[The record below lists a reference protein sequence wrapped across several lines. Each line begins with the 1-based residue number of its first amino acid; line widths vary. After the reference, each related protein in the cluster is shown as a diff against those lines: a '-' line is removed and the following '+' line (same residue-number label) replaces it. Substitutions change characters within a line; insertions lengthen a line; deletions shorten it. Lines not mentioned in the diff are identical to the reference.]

1 MKDEGFLSAERPSVN
16 VSRRTFRNITVI
28 IVIMLLF
35 VLQFEQVFP
44 TDVNCILHKFIYVFV
59 NWRSCNTSNMEKTT
73 RGNGTGSRS
82 CAIPGLGIGYVE
94 KLSPLLIA
102 SGCLTDL
109 SPSCS
114 LVLKDRRLSK
124 ACDEK
129 F

>member
-1 MKDEGFLSAERPSVN
+1 
-16 VSRRTFRNITVI
+16 
-28 IVIMLLF
+28 MLLV

-44 TDVNCILHKFIYVFV
+44 TDVNCIVHKFIYVFI
-59 NWRSCNTSNMEKTT
+59 NWRSCNTSYMEKIM
-73 RGNGTGSRS
+73 RSNGTGSRS
-82 CAIPGLGIGYVE
+82 CAVPGLGIGCVE
-94 KLSPLLIA
+94 RLPFLLIA

-124 ACDEK
+124 ACEEK